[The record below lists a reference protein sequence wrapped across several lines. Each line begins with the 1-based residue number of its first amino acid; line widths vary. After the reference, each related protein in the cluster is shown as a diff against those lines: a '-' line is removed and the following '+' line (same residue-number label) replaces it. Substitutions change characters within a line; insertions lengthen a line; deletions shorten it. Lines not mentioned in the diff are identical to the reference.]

1 MIQGTVGAAGSPAY
15 VEVVVDVGDEA
26 AEALTNFLWEQGAVG
41 VVEEALLAGPARLRA
56 FFPLTASTTS
66 GEALAVRVDAY
77 LAGLRALG
85 LAAGPRARVAPLADA
100 DWASAWREHFR
111 PVAVGRA
118 LLIAPPWETPAAGD
132 RLVLTI
138 EPGRAFGT
146 GHHGTTAGCLELLES
161 LVAAERP
168 ARALDLGTGSGI
180 LAIAA
185 ARLGV
190 AEVLACDSDPDAV
203 AAAGANAALNGVAGR
218 VRAVLDDVAT
228 LAAAPAPLVLAN
240 LLAAAHRALGARYAA
255 LVAAGGVLVA
265 GGLLDAEADDVAGAL
280 AAHGF
285 RREAARSLEG
295 WTSLA
300 LRHAP
305 LHASA

>member
-1 MIQGTVGAAGSPAY
+1 MTTVAGRSAY
-15 VEVVVDVGDEA
+15 LELTVDAGEDA
-26 AEALTNFLWEQGAVG
+26 TEALTNFLWELGAVG
-41 VVEEALLAGPARLRA
+41 VVEEAASGVAARLRA
-56 FFPLTASTTS
+56 FFAATAEST
-66 GEALAVRVDAY
+66 GLAARVDAY

-85 LAAGPRARVAPLADA
+85 LTAGAAATLAPVADA
-100 DWASAWREHFR
+100 DWAAAWREHFR
-111 PVAVGRA
+111 PIAVGRT
-118 LLIAPPWETPAAGD
+118 LLVTPPWETPAASD
-132 RLVLTI
+132 RVVLAI

-190 AEVLACDSDPDAV
+190 PEVLACDTDPDAV
-203 AAAGANAALNGVAGR
+203 AAAEGNAARNGVAGR
-218 VRAVLDDVAT
+218 VRAVVADVAT
-228 LAAAPAPLVLAN
+228 LATAPAPLVLAN
-240 LLAAAHRALGARYAA
+240 LLAAAHRALAPRYRTLVGDGGA
-255 LVAAGGVLVA
+255 LVL
-265 GGLLDAEADDVAGAL
+265 GGLLDAEADAVVRAL

-285 RREAARSLEG
+285 RHEATRSLEG

-300 LRHAP
+300 LRHAA

>member
-1 MIQGTVGAAGSPAY
+1 VIGTAGAAAY
-15 VEVVVDVGDEA
+15 VEVVVDVGDDA

-41 VVEEALLAGPARLRA
+41 VVEEALLSGPARLRA
-56 FFPLTASTTS
+56 FFAVTASTD
-66 GEALAVRVDAY
+66 ALAVRVDAY

-85 LAAGPRARVAPLADA
+85 HAAGPRARVTPVADA
-100 DWASAWREHFR
+100 DWALAWREHFR
-111 PVAVGRA
+111 PVAVGRT
-118 LLIAPPWETPAAGD
+118 LLIAPPWETPAPGD
-132 RLVLTI
+132 RVVLAI

-146 GHHGTTAGCLELLES
+146 GHHGTTATCLELLET

-203 AAAGANAALNGVAGR
+203 AAATANAARNGVGDR
-218 VRAVLDDVAT
+218 VHARVDDVAT
-228 LAAAPAPLVLAN
+228 LETPPAPLVLAN
-240 LLAAAHRALGARYAA
+240 LLAAAHHAFAARYRA
-255 LVAAGGVLVA
+255 LVAPGGLLVA
-265 GGLLDAEADDVAGAL
+265 GGLLDPETDDVARAL

-285 RREAARSLEG
+285 HREAARSLEG

-300 LRHAP
+300 LRHAA
-305 LHASA
+305 LHARA

>member
-1 MIQGTVGAAGSPAY
+1 MVGAAGVTAY
-15 VEVVVDVGDEA
+15 VEVVVDVGDDA

-41 VVEEALLAGPARLRA
+41 VVEEALLAGPSRLRA
-56 FFPLTASTTS
+56 FFPLTASGDTL
-66 GEALAVRVDAY
+66 ALTVRVDAY

-85 LAAGPRARVAPLADA
+85 HAAGPRARVAPVADA

-111 PVAVGRA
+111 PVAVGRS
-118 LLIAPPWETPAAGD
+118 LLIAPPWEQPAAGK
-132 RLVLTI
+132 RVVLSI

-146 GHHGTTAGCLELLES
+146 GHHGTTATCLELLES

-190 AEVLACDSDPDAV
+190 ADVLACDSDPDAI
-203 AAAGANAALNGVAGR
+203 AAAGANAERNGVSER
-218 VRAVLDDVAT
+218 VRTVVDDVAT
-228 LAAAPAPLVLAN
+228 LAAPPAPLVLAN
-240 LLAAAHRALGARYAA
+240 LLAAAHRAFAARYTV
-255 LVAAGGVLVA
+255 LVADGGVLVA
-265 GGLLDAEADDVAGAL
+265 GGLLDAEADDVAATL

-300 LRHAP
+300 LRHAA

>member
-1 MIQGTVGAAGSPAY
+1 VVGATGSAAY
-15 VEVVVDVGDEA
+15 VEVVVDVGDDA

-41 VVEEALLAGPARLRA
+41 VVEETLLAGPARLRA
-56 FFPLTASTTS
+56 FFPVTAATD
-66 GEALAVRVDAY
+66 ALAVRVDAY

-85 LAAGPRARVAPLADA
+85 HAAGPRARVAPVADA

-111 PVAVGRA
+111 PIAVGRS
-118 LLIAPPWETPAAGD
+118 LLITPPWEQPAAGE
-132 RLVLTI
+132 RVVLAI

-146 GHHGTTAGCLELLES
+146 GHHGTTATCLELLEA

-203 AAAGANAALNGVAGR
+203 AAAEANARRNGVAGR
-218 VRAVLDDVAT
+218 VRAVVDDVAT
-228 LAAAPAPLVLAN
+228 LAAPPAPLVLAN
-240 LLAAAHRALGARYAA
+240 LLAAAHRAFGARYAA
-255 LVAAGGVLVA
+255 LVAPGGVLVA
-265 GGLLDAEADDVAGAL
+265 GGLLDAEADDVAAGL

-285 RREAARSLEG
+285 RRETTRSLEG

-300 LRHAP
+300 LRHAA